1 MSELNGETG
10 GIDRVDCAQLVDM
23 AAELAL
29 GVLTGRERAAALAHL
44 DGCPACSEYV
54 RELTLTGEELLGL
67 LPPHEPPAGFE
78 TRVLERLGL
87 PVPSGDQ
94 HSRQAEA
101 RQAEARQAEAR
112 QAEAQQTEA
121 QPAETASGGA
131 RVLHLRG
138 RGTQSASGR
147 RPGRRLASARTL
159 TAAAIVGAVL
169 AGGLGGWGLHAATAP
184 QPASQQA
191 GAMLR
196 TATLLTADGDAAGE
210 VFLHD
215 AAPQW
220 MYANVDLDNSRT
232 TTVLC
237 QLETADGRIR
247 TVGSFRLTDGYGSWG
262 GPWTSA
268 AKVTGARLIMPDGTV
283 IASATF

>member
-10 GIDRVDCAQLVDM
+10 GIDRVDCAQLADM

-54 RELTLTGEELLGL
+54 RELTVTGEELLGL

-78 TRVLERLGL
+78 SRVLERLGL
-87 PVPSGDQ
+87 SVRSGGTQ
-94 HSRQAEA
+94 SREA
-101 RQAEARQAEAR
+101 VQSPEAGQSPE
-112 QAEAQQTEA
+112 
-121 QPAETASGGA
+121 AETGGAAAETGGA
-131 RVLHLRG
+131 RVLQLR
-138 RGTQSASGR
+138 RGGPRPASDR
-147 RPGRRLASARTL
+147 RPGRRLTSARTL

-169 AGGLGGWGLHAATAP
+169 AGGLGGWGLHAATSP
-184 QPASQQA
+184 PPASQFA

-196 TATLLTADGDAAGE
+196 TATLLTADHKAAGE
-210 VFLHD
+210 IFLHD

-220 MYANVDLDNSRT
+220 MYANVDLDNAKT
-232 TTVLC
+232 TTVRC
-237 QLETADGRIR
+237 QLETADGKIT
-247 TVGSFRLTDGYGSWG
+247 TVGSFRVTDGYGSWG

-268 AKVTGARLIMPDGTV
+268 AKVTGARLVTPDGTV
-283 IASATF
+283 LASATF